1 MAGFDFDLVV
11 IGGGSGGVRA
21 ARMAARA
28 GARVALAEEFRMGG
42 TCVIRGCVPKKLYV
56 MASAFRTAFEDAAG
70 FGWSVGETRFDWAA
84 LRDAKER
91 EITRLEGIYAAN
103 LESAGV
109 TLFHER
115 ATVAG
120 PHAVRLASGRVLETP
135 HILIATGGT
144 PAPAHIPGAEF
155 TITSNEVFDLPE
167 FPGRIV
173 IEGGGYVASEFAGVF
188 NGLGARTTQLYRGDL
203 FLRGFDAEI
212 RAHVA
217 AAMRARGVDLRF
229 GAGIAAVARRGGA
242 LVATLK
248 DGSQVEADAVMLALG
263 RRPNTEGLGLAEAG
277 VRLTLNGAVA
287 VDAYSQSSV
296 PSIYAVGDVTDRL
309 ALTPVAIRE
318 GAAFAAT
325 VFEGRPTRADH
336 SDVATAVFT
345 QPEIGTVGA
354 SEEDA
359 RAQGP
364 VEIFR
369 ALFRP
374 MANILAGRDE
384 RTLMKLVV
392 ARDSRR
398 VLGVHL
404 VGPASAEMIQ
414 LAGVAV
420 KMGATKEDF
429 DRTVAV
435 HPTAAE
441 ELVLMREPVA
451 AAP

>member
-70 FGWSVGETRFDWAA
+70 FGWSVGDTRFDWGG
-84 LRDAKER
+84 LRAAKER
-91 EITRLEGIYAAN
+91 EITRLEGVYAAN

-109 TLFHER
+109 TLFRER

-120 PHAVRLASGRVLETP
+120 PHAARLASGRLLETP

-144 PAPAHIPGAEF
+144 PAASDMPGAEL
-155 TITSNEVFDLPE
+155 TVTSNEIFDLPE

-188 NGLGARTTQLYRGDL
+188 NGLGARTTQLYRGEL
-203 FLRGFDAEI
+203 FLRGFDGEV
-212 RAHVA
+212 RAYVA

-242 LVATLK
+242 LAVTLK
-248 DGSQVEADAVMLALG
+248 DGAEIEADAVLLALG
-263 RRPNTEGLGLAEAG
+263 RRPNTAGLGLEEAG
-277 VRLTLNGAVA
+277 VRLTPNGAVA
-287 VDAYSQSSV
+287 VDAYSQSSI

-354 SEEDA
+354 AEEDA

-364 VEIFR
+364 VEIYR

-392 ARDSRR
+392 AQESRR

-420 KMGATKEDF
+420 KMGATKDDF